1 MVSQTIRREK
11 TRELLLTTARKLFN
25 DIGFERTTTS
35 KILSSSGVSKGGLY
49 HHFASK
55 QELMEAIYIQDC
67 ETIFEQSRKDV
78 NANSPLEYLIQ
89 TVVAWL
95 QLVNQS
101 ALGNIL
107 LEQGPKVLGW
117 KKCRD
122 IEENYSLLP
131 MIETIEKCIEKGE
144 VKVFSAR
151 STAQIIN
158 AMVAEMA
165 MIQLHDKTVSSDDLT
180 PIIRKMIEGL
190 SH

>member
-67 ETIFEQSRKDV
+67 ETIFEQSRKDA

-144 VKVFSAR
+144 IKVFSAR

>member
-67 ETIFEQSRKDV
+67 ETIFEQSRKDA